1 MQLTKLF
8 FDVNLA
14 NCKDADPEIFFADQK
29 EEEEYSKK
37 KTKAALAV
45 CSDCPVIADC
55 LQFAIVENAIG
66 VWGGTT
72 TQERRILLSR
82 GIHDRDMTIK
92 KRASKNAKNIE
103 GHNRLKSIEKGAK
116 MKEQLVRAIELND
129 GWADDTTLALAK
141 LKIENPDMSLTEMAS
156 ATGLTRDQVA
166 GKLRRFVRRVNDKD
180 RITV

>member
-1 MQLTKLF
+1 MQITKLF

-14 NCKDADPEIFFADQK
+14 NCKDADPEIFFVDQK

-37 KTKAALAV
+37 KTKAALAL

-72 TQERRILLSR
+72 TQERRITLSR
-82 GIHDRDMTIK
+82 AMRDMDLTIK
-92 KRASKNAKNIE
+92 KRVTKNAKNLD
-103 GHNRLKSIEKGAK
+103 GHNRLKSSEKGAK
-116 MKEQLVRAIELND
+116 MREQLLRAVELND
-129 GWADDTTLALAK
+129 GWADDTTLALAR
-141 LKIENPDMSLTEMAS
+141 LKIDNPDMSFTEMS
-156 ATGLTRDQVA
+156 NATGLTRDQVS